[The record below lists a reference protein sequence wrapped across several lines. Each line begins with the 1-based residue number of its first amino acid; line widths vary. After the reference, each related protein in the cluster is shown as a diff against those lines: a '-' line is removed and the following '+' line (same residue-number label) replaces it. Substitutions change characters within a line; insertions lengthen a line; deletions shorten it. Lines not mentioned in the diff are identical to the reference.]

1 MQIVLR
7 WQFILAVSVFFL
19 KIRASRFLY
28 AHQEIKVV
36 DMNAQI
42 SDIVK
47 ETNELRRT
55 VAFQERKSHD
65 AMKKV

>member
-1 MQIVLR
+1 
-7 WQFILAVSVFFL
+7 
-19 KIRASRFLY
+19 
-28 AHQEIKVV
+28 
-36 DMNAQI
+36 MNAQI